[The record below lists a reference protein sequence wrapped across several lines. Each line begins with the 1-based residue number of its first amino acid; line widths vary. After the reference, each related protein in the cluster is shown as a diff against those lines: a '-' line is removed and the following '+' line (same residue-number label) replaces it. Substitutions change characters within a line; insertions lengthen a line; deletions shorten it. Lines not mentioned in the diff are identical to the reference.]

1 VMRLGFLHSQVVGAS
16 FRLSFGNGTETGLK
30 DSEKKKKNFFFFSL
44 SLFLA
49 AVCRKVASRKS
60 PL

>member
-30 DSEKKKKNFFFFSL
+30 DSEKKKKIFFFLL